1 MSRTLTSFVGQ
12 RTVAHGV
19 REYLWNTAG
28 AALTVRLS
36 LSPAADLVTSRLPQE
51 AVEAVLHDIGKFV
64 ATVLDEG
71 GPIEG
76 VVTLH
81 FNDKVEGRVVF
92 QQLLEKLMSA
102 EVLSRTVLAALVEEH
117 PSLRDI
123 HRSFADLWFDR
134 DGEFL

>member
-1 MSRTLTSFVGQ
+1 MPRTLTSFVGQ
-12 RTVAHGV
+12 RIVGDGV

-28 AALTVRLS
+28 AGLTVR
-36 LSPAADLVTSRLPQE
+36 PPTGHLVTSRLPPE
-51 AVEAVLHDIGKFV
+51 AVDVVLHDIATFV
-64 ATVLDEG
+64 ASVLDEG

-81 FNDKVEGRVVF
+81 FNDEVEGRVVF

-102 EVLSRTVLAALVEEH
+102 EVLSRAALAAIVEAH
-117 PSLRDI
+117 PSLGDI
-123 HRSFADLWFDR
+123 HRSFADIWFDR

>member
-1 MSRTLTSFVGQ
+1 MPRTMTSFVGQ
-12 RTVAHGV
+12 RTVGDGV
-19 REYLWNTAG
+19 REYVWNTTG

-36 LSPAADLVTSRLPQE
+36 LSPAADLVTRRLPQE
-51 AVEAVLHDIGKFV
+51 GVEVVLHDIAKFL
-64 ATVLDEG
+64 ATALDED

-81 FNDKVEGRVVF
+81 FKDSVEGRVVF

-102 EVLSRTVLAALVEEH
+102 EVLSRTALAAIVEAN
-117 PSLRDI
+117 PSLGDI